1 MGNIE
6 YLGKWNKELNIW
18 QKVKD
23 TEYGKSLAMASFD
36 FFNVPDQDYFIIIH
50 GSRVENRTKDYNKIK
65 DSEIGINKINNFF
78 IRNNQN
84 VNIKLYLLD
93 NDAPLIKDAEI
104 LAHYIDAL
112 ANKPTTKTINILAH
126 SKGGALAFYTP
137 SFFKNPQNFKK
148 TNIFTSATPFKGT
161 KMATPTILYPQIKEI
176 LTSHLRNE
184 FLVNYV
190 YDFIIKTYENTSS
203 NSHMDYDIGLP
214 IKGYI
219 DLDNYDPNFITNI
232 LNNHNIMT
240 INKLN
245 SYHNFVTGFGNQKF
259 YEVCR
264 SGSITGI
271 GLYIMNDLLFDKL
284 SDGMVISSTQTI
296 ENFSNHTLTHCHHDI
311 FSQPIAMEQILTIVN
326 DTISEQHN
334 REQFILSRRKY

>member
-6 YLGKWNKELNIW
+6 YLGKWNKELNTW
-18 QKVKD
+18 QKAKD
-23 TEYGKSLAMASFD
+23 SEYGKSLAMASFD
-36 FFNVPDQDYFIIIH
+36 FLDVPAQDYFIIIH

-65 DSEIGINKINNFF
+65 DNELGINKINNFF
-78 IRNNQN
+78 MKNNQN

-93 NDAPLIKDAEI
+93 NDAPLIKDAEF

-137 SFFKNPQNFKK
+137 SFFKNPQSFKK

-161 KMATPTILYPQIKEI
+161 KMATPSILYSQIKEI
-176 LTSHLRNE
+176 LTSHLKNE

-190 YDFIIKTYENTSS
+190 YNFIIKAYENTSS

-214 IKGYI
+214 IKNNI
-219 DLDNYDPNFITNI
+219 DLDNYDFNFINNI
-232 LNNHNIMT
+232 LNNHNIET

-259 YEVCR
+259 YEVCK
-264 SGSITGI
+264 SGSMTGI
-271 GLYIMNDLLFDKL
+271 GLYIMDDLLFDKL
-284 SDGMVISSTQTI
+284 SDGMIISSTQTI
-296 ENFSNHTLTHCHHDI
+296 ENFSNHTLAHCHHDI
-311 FSQPIAMEQILTIVN
+311 FSQPIAMGQILTIVN
-326 DTISEQHN
+326 DTISEQHDKD
-334 REQFILSRRKY
+334 QFILSRRK